1 MNNYD
6 PYKILHVNYTD
17 DLTIIRNAFK
27 KQALIH
33 HPDRG
38 GNKHIFD
45 LCTRAYRDI
54 YKFKQHKQKQLSK
67 ENRSIGEMKQARS
80 ESYSNVNLDKRQ
92 QKDLERNF
100 NRIFDNVRVET
111 PNDIGY
117 GHTMAESK
125 GLSRSENP
133 ELDGKEGSYASRQ
146 LVVFEE
152 PQPLSTL
159 KDNYELLGEEK
170 VKDFSKSHSGGSTQ
184 YTDYMVAHSEQDS
197 INTMKNVRDTSY
209 KTIEE
214 LKHARGNIRF
224 EMSPQAQQKYNM
236 KMQREK
242 EIEEK
247 RQMLFYKHKEDVSK
261 KFNSIHN
268 YLTH

>member
-6 PYKILHVNYTD
+6 PYKILQVNYTD
-17 DLTIIRNAFK
+17 DLKTIRDAFK

-33 HPDRG
+33 HPDRR
-38 GNKHIFD
+38 GNKDTFD

-54 YKFKQHKQKQLSK
+54 YKFKQHQQKQLSK
-67 ENRSIGEMKQARS
+67 ETRSLGEMQKSRG
-80 ESYSNVNLDKRQ
+80 EKYSNTTLDKGQ

-100 NRIFDNVRVET
+100 NRIFDNVRVER

-117 GHTMAESK
+117 GHIMADSK
-125 GLSRSENP
+125 GLSRTDNP
-133 ELDGKEGSYASRQ
+133 ELKQKDRFSKRQ

-159 KDNYELLGEEK
+159 KDNYEVLGEHK
-170 VKDFSKSHSGGSTQ
+170 LKDFSKSHSGSSSQ
-184 YTDYMVAHSEQDS
+184 YTDYIVAHSEQDS
-197 INTMKNVRDTSY
+197 IDNMKNVRETSY
-209 KTIEE
+209 KSIDE
-214 LKHARGNIRF
+214 LQQARGRITYKL
-224 EMSPQAQQKYNM
+224 SPQDEQKHNM
-236 KMQREK
+236 KVQREK
-242 EIEEK
+242 EMEER

-268 YLTH
+268 YLTHH